1 VTTSTPP
8 APRSGTPSI
17 RWWHK
22 WIGITIGLVLFLWV
36 ASGLAMLVPLS
47 PTVWGADLV
56 EPTLD
61 LAGVTITPSQAAA
74 IAVPPRSDSAPPA
87 AIRSVVLRPLL
98 GTGVYLVSPTDA
110 PPVMVH
116 AGTGEVITIAPESA
130 RRIASAAMSGR
141 APLAVE
147 RIVVAPIGYE
157 GRLPA
162 YRMTFDDPATTVA
175 SSPRRRELARTELR
189 DRRKMLVGHYACLRP
204 AQAASGRRQ
213 HPHHGARRD
222 RDCGTP
228 LDLLGVLAVV
238 AGAVPASSARVGG
251 TKLPHPA

>member
-1 VTTSTPP
+1 MTTSTPP

-98 GTGVYLVSPTDA
+98 GTGVYLVSPADA

-116 AGTGEVITIAPESA
+116 AGTGEVITVAPESA

-141 APLAVE
+141 APLSVE

-162 YRMTFDDPATTVA
+162 YRMAFDDPSGTVA
-175 SSPRRRELARTELR
+175 IVAEATGELARTELR
-189 DRRKMLVGHYACLRP
+189 DRRKMLVGHYVHVFVPLKRLP
-204 AQAASGRRQ
+204 GGDSTRIAALVGTGIIALLSIFSGYWLSLPGRFRR
-213 HPHHGARRD
+213 ARR
-222 RDCGTP
+222 G
-228 LDLLGVLAVV
+228 
-238 AGAVPASSARVGG
+238 
-251 TKLPHPA
+251 